1 MRFPISG
8 VECPVWLP
16 PGVAFLVALL
26 TTPAGISGAF
36 LLIPFQMSV
45 LGFVSPAVTPTNLL
59 YNMVAVPGGVGG
71 YIRDH
76 RIVWPIAWTICAGSV
91 PGVVL
96 GAIVRVRYL
105 PDPRHWRLFVGCVLL
120 YLGASLL
127 RDGWRRRG
135 VRGVPVGGAFARTVS
150 ASARRIDLDFQGKR
164 YAFNPVVLA
173 AVALLVGVAGGIYGV
188 GGGAMIAPF
197 AMTILE
203 LPVHS
208 VAGAALLGTLATSVA
223 GVAAF
228 GLLGASAV
236 SPGVGPDWALG
247 LLFGA
252 GGLAGSYFG
261 ACIQKRIPE
270 LWIRLFLGLVLTAL
284 AVNYVGRSLLGGR
297 S

>member
-26 TTPAGISGAF
+26 ATPAGISGAF
-36 LLIPFQMSV
+36 LLIPFQMTV

-59 YNMVAVPGGVGG
+59 YNIVAVPGGVAG

-76 RIVWPIAWTICAGSV
+76 RVVWPIAWTICAGSV

-96 GAIVRVRYL
+96 GAIIRIRYL
-105 PDPRHWRLFVGCVLL
+105 PDPHYWRLFVGCVLL

-135 VRGVPVGGAFARTVS
+135 ARRAPVAALSTETLRAS
-150 ASARRIDLDFQGKR
+150 ASRIDFEFQERR
-164 YAFNPVVLA
+164 YAFKPAVLA

-197 AMTILE
+197 ALTILE

-208 VAGAALLGTLATSVA
+208 VAGAALVGTLATSIA
-223 GVAAF
+223 GVATFAVI
-228 GLLGASAV
+228 GASAAIA
-236 SPGVGPDWALG
+236 GVGPDWTLG

-261 ACIQKRIPE
+261 ARIQKRIPE
-270 LWIRLFLGLVLTAL
+270 QWIRLFLGILLTAL
-284 AVNYVGRSLLGGR
+284 AANYIGRSVLEGR